1 MTAELCIPTKCQWD
15 TCSRVADVGLV
26 EVLDAEGKRKI
37 GALSQFLRR
46 RGKRQ
51 RVVKILKIGFQFVRW
66 HYYCAE
72 HFDGWRSAGKNQRE
86 SA

>member
-1 MTAELCIPTKCQWD
+1 MNELCIPTRCQHD
-15 TCSRVADVGLV
+15 DCTSGADIGLV

-51 RVVKILKIGFQFVRW
+51 KVVKILKIGYQFVQW

-72 HFDGWRSAGKNQRE
+72 HFEAWRDAGKNQRE